1 MTHMISKIFYELFF
15 CPLFSQVIIFPTMGQ
30 ASGVSLGRNTASP
43 TNYAFA
49 NGNDNSHDVKYKKR
63 HLIFL
68 MPGKYRANV

>member
-1 MTHMISKIFYELFF
+1 MW
-15 CPLFSQVIIFPTMGQ
+15 Q

-49 NGNDNSHDVKYKKR
+49 NGNDNPHDVKYKKR